1 MDPTPILN
9 KIKEMTES
17 LKEILKPVEEDM
29 E

>member
-1 MDPTPILN
+1 MDPTLILN